1 MKSIN
6 AAPPRPGHH
15 ITCRDIWMPQVY
27 YYFNRMK
34 VFDYILTAISRENF
48 SFFFNARVV
57 TSSVVVG
64 TYKHIIQNVH
74 SFVSNFLGL
83 LFSDVV
89 VVVVIIVVIVLVSFV
104 IGVIHSC

>member
-34 VFDYILTAISRENF
+34 VFDYILTTISRENF
-48 SFFFNARVV
+48 SFFSMHKLSRVPLLLAH
-57 TSSVVVG
+57 TS
-64 TYKHIIQNVH
+64 IIQNVH

>member
-1 MKSIN
+1 
-6 AAPPRPGHH
+6 
-15 ITCRDIWMPQVY
+15 
-27 YYFNRMK
+27 MK

-48 SFFFNARVV
+48 SFFSMHELSRVPLLLAH
-57 TSSVVVG
+57 TS
-64 TYKHIIQNVH
+64 IIQNVH

-89 VVVVIIVVIVLVSFV
+89 VIIVVIVLVSFV